1 MNRLIFVT
9 FVFMGWT
16 FWVLSGG
23 SDFAPQQRVAKAEPP
38 AVAAPEAAPEP
49 PAPAPPAPP
58 AAPDPAPP
66 PAEAPAEPTAE
77 PPAEPAAAP
86 AAAPLPDDGLQ
97 FTSLADPSVTTAVVV
112 PEPEALPRDLRIVT
126 GSRVNMREGPST
138 AYPIVLTLNGGTMT
152 EVLEQDPGGW
162 ARVRVLDAGVEGWIS
177 GRMLGSP

>member
-66 PAEAPAEPTAE
+66 PAEAPAG
-77 PPAEPAAAP
+77 PASPGRP
-86 AAAPLPDDGLQ
+86 QPRPQPHHCL
-97 FTSLADPSVTTAVVV
+97 TTACSS
-112 PEPEALPRDLRIVT
+112 PRWPT
-126 GSRVNMREGPST
+126 P
-138 AYPIVLTLNGGTMT
+138 P
-152 EVLEQDPGGW
+152 
-162 ARVRVLDAGVEGWIS
+162 
-177 GRMLGSP
+177 

>member
-66 PAEAPAEPTAE
+66 P
-77 PPAEPAAAP
+77 AAP

>member
-1 MNRLIFVT
+1 MLAQAVLTRIPTEPPPMNRLIFVT

-23 SDFAPQQRVAKAEPP
+23 SDFAPQRRVAKAEPP
-38 AVAAPEAAPEP
+38 AVAAPAPAPEP

-66 PAEAPAEPTAE
+66 PAEAP
-77 PPAEPAAAP
+77 
-86 AAAPLPDDGLQ
+86 AAPLPDDGLQ

>member
-66 PAEAPAEPTAE
+66 PAE
-77 PPAEPAAAP
+77 PPAEP